1 MHWGVQDAM
10 YQAEQ
15 AIDDLLANFPNR
27 FVAGALRVVIFP
39 TGRHHL
45 APSDKLDH
53 KVAKILQVPSATRSR
68 IGRGQYL
75 APTPHNPVGL
85 LEEALLDVMAA
96 DPIHQKILQT
106 AGQKPAVYTTG

>member
-39 TGRHHL
+39 TGRHHR
-45 APSDKLDH
+45 AVRQAGSQGSEDPSG
-53 KVAKILQVPSATRSR
+53 SER
-68 IGRGQYL
+68 
-75 APTPHNPVGL
+75 NPLSYWSGS
-85 LEEALLDVMAA
+85 
-96 DPIHQKILQT
+96 ISGT
-106 AGQKPAVYTTG
+106 YPA

>member
-1 MHWGVQDAM
+1 MLKRYDDEGRQEADLPLVHWGVQDAM

-53 KVAKILQVPSATRSR
+53 KVARSSGTER
-68 IGRGQYL
+68 
-75 APTPHNPVGL
+75 NPLSYWSGSISG
-85 LEEALLDVMAA
+85 AY
-96 DPIHQKILQT
+96 
-106 AGQKPAVYTTG
+106 PA

>member
-1 MHWGVQDAM
+1 MLKRYDDEGRQEADLPLVHWGVQDAM

-53 KVAKILQVPSATRSR
+53 KVAKILRYRAQPALVLVGVNIWHLPRITR
-68 IGRGQYL
+68 
-75 APTPHNPVGL
+75 
-85 LEEALLDVMAA
+85 
-96 DPIHQKILQT
+96 
-106 AGQKPAVYTTG
+106 

>member
-1 MHWGVQDAM
+1 MHR
-10 YQAEQ
+10 AEQ

-53 KVAKILQVPSATRSR
+53 KVAKILQYRV
-68 IGRGQYL
+68 Q
-75 APTPHNPVGL
+75 
-85 LEEALLDVMAA
+85 
-96 DPIHQKILQT
+96 
-106 AGQKPAVYTTG
+106 PAHVLVVVSI